1 MSFLS
6 SSFSSSQLFSDGEYS
21 AEAMK
26 DEEPDDSDHDIFC
39 FGHIKDEEQVRSND
53 FEEEEEEE
61 EVEQEKS
68 NDLEGTEGDEG
79 EEKEEEEEEEEEE
92 EAVGEGEEEEEEEG
106 EEEEEEEEEEEAEG
120 EGGGGEEEEVVEEVA
135 AEELPPP
142 LTPPKRPRNQSLD
155 RISTL
160 PDKVLLHILSFV
172 PAKEAVRTR
181 ALSKRWEYLCTSLS
195 TLVFEN
201 FDFEEIKIRNF
212 VTFVNHTLLLCKCSN
227 IKKLVLDFRYK
238 HCFATDI
245 NLWIRFAAHNNV
257 EHLYLRL
264 GFSRVETDGYRLPQ
278 HLFTN
283 SSLTNL
289 SVLNCVV
296 APNGY
301 VSWTSLKR
309 LSLEYVK
316 LRDELIAKVFS
327 GCPVLEFLELNSFTG
342 INHLNIDSV
351 SVKKVV
357 IQHSVVG
364 RNDESVLEISAPNLQ
379 SLELLGTFHR
389 RKCRLV
395 NVSSLVEANLSLT
408 FDETCGRDS
417 EDDNLKQWNQLKELL
432 EGVQH
437 VKELQLGTWCIQ
449 VLSIAE
455 VKGLPSPM
463 SSCKH
468 LTLYTY
474 VKKWNIPGIESM
486 LRSSPNLETLVVDMS
501 SVYHERSYDFDGES
515 YWKSHKRIVKCW
527 TMQVKTIKIVGFWDV
542 REGFALSLVQFLL
555 ENAKVLEKMVIKTGN
570 SVGIRSDLLQSQQSS
585 QSSDAAT
592 STLKSSL
599 VKSSSPL
606 HQDSRRKQLLR
617 K

>member
-6 SSFSSSQLFSDGEYS
+6 SSFSSSQLFSDDKYS
-21 AEAMK
+21 EEAMK

-53 FEEEEEEE
+53 FEEEEE
-61 EVEQEKS
+61 VEQEKS

-79 EEKEEEEEEEEEE
+79 EEEEEEEEEE
-92 EAVGEGEEEEEEEG
+92 EAVGEGEEEEG
-106 EEEEEEEEEEEAEG
+106 EEEEEEEEEEAEAEGEG
-120 EGGGGEEEEVVEEVA
+120 EGGGGGGGGGKEEEEEVVEEAA

-142 LTPPKRPRNQSLD
+142 LTRPKRPRNQSLD

-172 PAKEAVRTR
+172 PVKEVVRTK

-201 FDFEEIKIRNF
+201 FDFEENKIQNF
-212 VTFVNHTLLLCKCSN
+212 VTFINHTLLLCKCSN

-238 HCFATDI
+238 DCFASDI

-257 EHLYLRL
+257 KHLYLRL

-296 APNGY
+296 APNGH
-301 VSWTSLKR
+301 VSWTSLKC

-316 LRDELIAKVFS
+316 LCDELIAKVLS

-357 IQHSVVG
+357 IQHSVVV

-437 VKELQLGTWCIQ
+437 VKALQLGTWCIQ
-449 VLSIAE
+449 VCPFFQLSCLMNAQ
-455 VKGLPSPM
+455 
-463 SSCKH
+463 
-468 LTLYTY
+468 
-474 VKKWNIPGIESM
+474 NIM
-486 LRSSPNLETLVVDMS
+486 YL
-501 SVYHERSYDFDGES
+501 
-515 YWKSHKRIVKCW
+515 
-527 TMQVKTIKIVGFWDV
+527 
-542 REGFALSLVQFLL
+542 FL
-555 ENAKVLEKMVIKTGN
+555 
-570 SVGIRSDLLQSQQSS
+570 
-585 QSSDAAT
+585 
-592 STLKSSL
+592 
-599 VKSSSPL
+599 
-606 HQDSRRKQLLR
+606 
-617 K
+617 